1 MTFTLAHFSD
11 PHIGPLPKPTFG
23 ELLSKRITGYL
34 NYRRNRKATMTSGSL
49 DLLVADLKSQ
59 NPDHVAL
66 TGDVVNIALEREF
79 LQAADWLETVGP
91 ADHVSLI
98 PGNHDA
104 YVTSS
109 LAMAKKYWA
118 SYFLGDE
125 KTAGPIE
132 FPYVRQRGVVKIIA
146 LSTGVP
152 TAPFMATGRLGDEQI
167 SKAEAILKSAFAE
180 DCFRIVMI
188 HHPPFVEKGRWY
200 KRLTDYEAFNEMI
213 ARAGAE
219 LVLHG
224 HTHRRNVMYLD
235 GPTCKVPVVGVPSA
249 ASGLEGKHEPGR
261 YNLYKIDAVDSAK
274 GSKNWRCEQ
283 IERGITESGIEEL
296 ARRIL

>member
-11 PHIGPLPKPTFG
+11 PHIGPLPQPTFG

-34 NYRRNRKATMTSGSL
+34 NYRRNRKASMTSGSL
-49 DLLVADLKSQ
+49 DLLLADMKAQ

-79 LQAADWLETVGP
+79 VQAADWLGTVGP

-104 YVTSS
+104 YVPSA
-109 LAMAKKYWA
+109 LAMAKKYWGP
-118 SYFLGDE
+118 YFLGDE
-125 KTAGPIE
+125 AASDRIE
-132 FPYVRQRGVVKIIA
+132 FPYVRQRGTVKIIA

-152 TAPFMATGRLGDEQI
+152 TAPFMATGRLGREQI
-167 SKAEAILKSAFAE
+167 SKAETLLKAAAE
-180 DCFRIVMI
+180 EECFRVVMI
-188 HHPPFVEKGRWY
+188 HHPPFVEEGRWY

-213 ARAGAE
+213 ARVGAE

-235 GPTCKVPVVGVPSA
+235 GPMGNVPVVGVPSA

-261 YNLYKIDAVDSAK
+261 YNLYKIDAVDDAK
-274 GSKNWRCEQ
+274 DSNKWRCEQ
-283 IERGITESGIEEL
+283 IERGITENGIEEL
-296 ARRIL
+296 ARRVL

>member
-11 PHIGPLPKPTFG
+11 PHIGPLPQPTLG

-49 DLLVADLKSQ
+49 DLLLADMKSH

-79 LQAADWLETVGP
+79 TQAVDWLKTVGP
-91 ADHVSLI
+91 ADQVSLI
-98 PGNHDA
+98 LGNHDA
-104 YVTSS
+104 YVPSA
-109 LAMAKKYWA
+109 LAMAEKYWQP
-118 SYFLGDE
+118 YLVGDDVV
-125 KTAGPIE
+125 TDHVE
-132 FPYVRQRGVVKIIA
+132 FPYVRQRGQVKIIA

-152 TAPFMATGRLGDEQI
+152 TAPFMATGRLGHEQI
-167 SKAEAILKSAFAE
+167 LKAEALLKATLEE
-180 DCFRIVMI
+180 DCFRVVLI

-200 KRLTDYEAFNEMI
+200 KRLTDYEAFNAMI
-213 ARAGAE
+213 KRVGAE
-219 LVLHG
+219 LILHG

-235 GPTCKVPVVGVPSA
+235 GPTAKVPVVGVPSA

-261 YNLYKIDAVDSAK
+261 YNLYTIDAVEGAA
-274 GSKNWRCEQ
+274 GGQRWRCEQ
-283 IERGITESGIEEL
+283 IERGITQNGVEEL
-296 ARRIL
+296 TRRTL

>member
-11 PHIGPLPKPTFG
+11 PHIGPLPQPTFG

-34 NYRRNRKATMTSGSL
+34 NYRRNRKASMTSGSL
-49 DLLVADLKSQ
+49 DLLLADLKAQ
-59 NPDHVAL
+59 NPDHIAL

-79 LQAADWLETVGP
+79 VQAADWLEAVGP

-104 YVTSS
+104 YVPSA
-109 LAMAKKYWA
+109 LAMAKKHWGP
-118 SYFLGDE
+118 YFLGDE
-125 KTAGPIE
+125 AVSDRIE
-132 FPYVRQRGVVKIIA
+132 FPYVRKRGVVKIIA

-152 TAPFMATGRLGDEQI
+152 TAPFMATGRLGREQI
-167 SKAEAILKSAFAE
+167 SKAETLLKAAAEE
-180 DCFRIVMI
+180 DCFRVVMI
-188 HHPPFVEKGRWY
+188 HHPPFVEEGRWY

-235 GPTCKVPVVGVPSA
+235 GPTGNVPVVGVPSA

-261 YNLYKIDAVDSAK
+261 YNLYKIDAVDGAEDRNK
-274 GSKNWRCEQ
+274 WRCEQ
-283 IERGITESGIEEL
+283 IERGITSNGIEEL
-296 ARRIL
+296 ARRVL

>member
-11 PHIGPLPKPTFG
+11 PHIGPLPQPTFG

-49 DLLVADLKSQ
+49 DLLLTDLKSH

-66 TGDVVNIALEREF
+66 TGDVVNIALEWEF
-79 LQAADWLETVGP
+79 LQAADWLKTVGSS
-91 ADHVSLI
+91 DRVSLI
-98 PGNHDA
+98 LGNHDA
-104 YVTSS
+104 YVPSA
-109 LAMAKKYWA
+109 LAMAEKHWRPYL
-118 SYFLGDE
+118 LGDDA
-125 KTAGPIE
+125 TTDRVE
-132 FPYVRQRGVVKIIA
+132 FPYVRQRGRVKIIA

-152 TAPFMATGRLGDEQI
+152 TAPFMATGRLGREQI
-167 SKAEAILKSAFAE
+167 SKAEAMLKAALEE
-180 DCFRIVMI
+180 DCFRVVLI

-200 KRLTDYEAFNEMI
+200 KRLTDYEAFNAMI
-213 ARAGAE
+213 ERAGAE

-235 GPTCKVPVVGVPSA
+235 GPTAKVPVVGVPSA

-261 YNLYKIDAVDSAK
+261 YNLYEIDADENGK
-274 GSKNWRCEQ
+274 WRCEQ
-283 IERGITESGIEEL
+283 IERGITQNGIEEL
-296 ARRIL
+296 ARRTL